1 MKVVDAVA
9 QLLKAEGVEYLV
21 CYPRQSLIDAC
32 SAAGIRPIICRQER
46 VGAGIADGISRS
58 TDGRKIGVFSMQG
71 GPGVENAFPGAAQ
84 LYGDNV
90 PVLLLPG
97 GAAVGRSH
105 TPPTFNVVD
114 NFRNVTK
121 WGASLNQPQRT
132 SELFRRAF
140 TQLRTGKLGPVL
152 IELPADTSEA
162 EHPGALDYTPPKPV
176 RAGPDP
182 ADIRAVA
189 KLLLEASCP
198 VIHAG
203 QGVLYAGATAELVK
217 LAELLG
223 APVLTTNTGKSAFPE
238 NHPLALGAA
247 VVSAPKG
254 VFHFLKKA
262 DPLVAIGASLSRTPW
277 GPRVPNGKRII
288 HLTNDPADINKEF
301 PTEAAVLGDA
311 KLVLEALLAEIGT
324 RKRKADGVAAEVRAV
339 KEEWLKE
346 WAPELTSSEVP
357 INQYRV
363 IRDLMGAVDRDNTII
378 THDSGGPREQ
388 LVPFWESTAPRGY
401 LGWGKSTQLGHG
413 LGLIMGAKL
422 ANPGKLCI
430 NLMGDASIGMV
441 GMDLETAA
449 RNRIGILTIVF
460 NNGVMAGE
468 RDSMPRAIEQ
478 HNALDLGGNYAD
490 VARALGTWS
499 KRVETSDAF
508 LPALRQAV
516 EVTQSSEPALIE
528 CVAKECYHFSR
539 Y

>member
-1 MKVVDAVA
+1 MKVADAVA
-9 QLLKAEGVEYLV
+9 RILKQEGVEHLV
-21 CYPRQSLIDAC
+21 CYPRQSLIDPCAE
-32 SAAGIRPIICRQER
+32 AGIKPIICRQER

-58 TDGRKIGVFSMQG
+58 TNGKTIGVFAMQG

-90 PVLLLPG
+90 PVLLLAG
-97 GAAVGRSH
+97 GAAVGRAH
-105 TPPTFNVVD
+105 TPPTFSAVD

-121 WGASLNQPQRT
+121 WAATLNQPGRV
-132 SELFRRAF
+132 SELMRRAF
-140 TQLRTGKLGPVL
+140 HLMRTGKAGPVL
-152 IELPADTSEA
+152 IELAADVIDADIAAMPA
-162 EHPGALDYTPPKPV
+162 YTPVKPL
-176 RAGPDP
+176 RTAPDP
-182 ADIRAVA
+182 ADVRVMATA
-189 KLLLEASCP
+189 LLDSACP

-217 LAELLG
+217 LAEILG

-254 VFHFLKKA
+254 VFHFLNKA
-262 DPLVAIGASLSRTPW
+262 DCVVAIGASLSRTPW
-277 GPRVPNGKRII
+277 GPRVPAGKKILHI
-288 HLTNDPADINKEF
+288 TNDATDVNKEF

-311 KLVLEALLAEIGT
+311 KLVLETLIAEIGT
-324 RKRKADGVAAEVRAV
+324 RRRAGESAAAEVRAI
-339 KEEWLKE
+339 KEEWLAE
-346 WAPELTSSEVP
+346 WAPELNSNEVP

-363 IRDLMGAVDRDNTII
+363 IRDLMRTVDVENTII

-388 LVPFWESTAPRGY
+388 VVPFWETVTPRGY

-413 LGLIMGAKL
+413 LGLIMGAKV

-441 GMDLETAA
+441 GMDIETAV
-449 RNRIGILTIVF
+449 RNRIGTLTIVF

-468 RDSMPRAIEQ
+468 RESMPRAIAK
-478 HNALDLGGNYAD
+478 HNALDLGGNYSA
-490 VARALGTWS
+490 VAKALGAWS
-499 KRVETSDAF
+499 ARVEQPEGFVRT
-508 LPALRQAV
+508 LKQAI
-516 EVTQSSEPALIE
+516 EVTQSSEPSVIE
-528 CVAKECYHFSR
+528 IVAKECYHFSR

>member
-9 QLLKAEGVEYLV
+9 QVLKAEGVEHLV

-32 SAAGIRPIICRQER
+32 AAAGIRPIICRQER

-58 TDGRKIGVFSMQG
+58 TNGKRIGVFSMQG

-105 TPPTFNVVD
+105 TPPTFDAPD

-121 WGASLNQPQRT
+121 WAASLNQPGRVA
-132 SELFRRAF
+132 ELFRRAF
-140 TQLRTGKLGPVL
+140 THLRNGKPGPVL
-152 IELPADTSEA
+152 IELPADVIEA
-162 EHPGALDYTPPKPV
+162 EHPGALDYRPPPAV
-176 RAGPDP
+176 RTGPDP
-182 ADIRAVA
+182 ADIRRIA

-198 VIHAG
+198 VIYAG
-203 QGVLYAGATAELVK
+203 QGVLYAGATAELVG
-217 LAELLG
+217 LAELLD

-238 NHPLALGAA
+238 NHPLSLGAA
-247 VVSAPKG
+247 VVSAPKA
-254 VFHFLKKA
+254 VFHFLGRA

-277 GPRVPNGKRII
+277 GPRVPGGKRII
-288 HLTNDPADINKEF
+288 HLTNDPADLNKEF
-301 PTEAAVLGDA
+301 PAEAAALGDA
-311 KLVLEALLAEIGT
+311 KLVLEALIAEIGS
-324 RKRKADGVAAEVRAV
+324 RKRKADGLAIEVRAV
-339 KEEWLKE
+339 KEAWLEEWK
-346 WAPELTSSEVP
+346 PELTSSEVP

-363 IRDLMGAVDRDNTII
+363 IRDLMHAVARENTII

-388 LVPFWESTAPRGY
+388 LVPFWESVAPRGY

-422 ANPGKLCI
+422 ANPEKLCI
-430 NLMGDASIGMV
+430 NIMGDASIGMV
-441 GMDLETAA
+441 GMDIETAV

-468 RDSMPRAIEQ
+468 RDSMPRAIEK
-478 HNALDLGGNYAD
+478 HNALDLGGNYSE
-490 VARALGTWS
+490 VARALGARA
-499 KRVETSDAF
+499 KRVETPDQF
-508 LPALRQAV
+508 LPALEQSI
-516 EVTQSSEPALIE
+516 EVTQSGEPALIE